1 MQFLATA
8 TNVTDVTVST
18 KEYKYVRDVGCP
30 TCGKVFRLW
39 APFLETEASE
49 VQAQTDWLS
58 KRLLRDCP
66 EHVVYVNE
74 LLQNTPPHIQTIV
87 LVCFLSQDFFFHCHS
102 V

>member
-1 MQFLATA
+1 MHNPSLRISQRGEEMQFLATA
-8 TNVTDVTVST
+8 THGTDVTVST
-18 KEYKYVRDVGCP
+18 EGYEHVRDVECP

-66 EHVVYVNE
+66 EHVVDVIR
-74 LLQNTPPHIQTIV
+74 TPDRPR
-87 LVCFLSQDFFFHCHS
+87 
-102 V
+102 